1 MDRGAWPAAVPGVV
15 KSQTRLSTDRMTS
28 SPPTLRAVYCF
39 DFGSGRLVVSNYRD
53 QPLPLGQE
61 LPGEA
66 QSTSYL
72 LAGSPGQGQEFQA
85 SPCAT
90 FVSKWELAWRLP
102 VFLVIVCNCILCIFD
117 RRQRDLNS
125 LQLEELGG
133 R

>member
-61 LPGEA
+61 LRVRLRAPHISLQGA
-66 QSTSYL
+66 QGKARNSRHLLVQHL
-72 LAGSPGQGQEFQA
+72 LASGS
-85 SPCAT
+85 
-90 FVSKWELAWRLP
+90 
-102 VFLVIVCNCILCIFD
+102 
-117 RRQRDLNS
+117 
-125 LQLEELGG
+125 
-133 R
+133 